1 MPIKEILLSIG
12 SSIVKDRLGWRLLR
26 LGGAKHSERG
36 IVNISLV
43 GCKHQTI
50 AGKICDQSKKC
61 QGKFDCLVY
70 EMLFIK

>member
-1 MPIKEILLSIG
+1 MEAIKTSEKINCSIG
-12 SSIVKDRLGWRLLR
+12 AR
-26 LGGAKHSERG
+26 HSERG